1 MWQSS
6 GIYNGVPHLT
16 KDTTLEGDKNTIKHH
31 IRDTRGQ
38 PFPSQQWTDAKA
50 SQTQSWDDFQ
60 ERDGTEHRISHFG
73 KMNVQVADMMSNTGI
88 TLNSLEKD
96 CNYLEKLLP
105 SKQKPEYWNIL
116 GSSKFRTG
124 EQEQISRE
132 IIGGMLDSCEDGTS
146 VVFTDGSWYGNPG
159 PCGAGACIFHPGAS
173 EPVFLKQP
181 VSSPWRDSSY

>member
-1 MWQSS
+1 
-6 GIYNGVPHLT
+6 
-16 KDTTLEGDKNTIKHH
+16 
-31 IRDTRGQ
+31 
-38 PFPSQQWTDAKA
+38 
-50 SQTQSWDDFQ
+50 
-60 ERDGTEHRISHFG
+60 
-73 KMNVQVADMMSNTGI
+73 MNVQVADMMSNTGI

-146 VVFTDGSWYGNPG
+146 VVFTDGS
-159 PCGAGACIFHPGAS
+159 
-173 EPVFLKQP
+173 
-181 VSSPWRDSSY
+181 